1 MQKTMMLAAFL
12 SFLLFMAA
20 GYSITVWMG
29 ERDLQREAAEKQQ
42 SEEVLNET
50 MRITADTRMVY
61 QYFYT
66 EDMITKEQ
74 AEPSPLFLQ
83 GLNMKEL
90 QSVYNGWQIVSFSDE
105 KVILR
110 SQINGRSD
118 ETYIIGEDDGYLAV
132 FYEDA
137 EKNICLQERTDTPL
151 SALSADDAMQIR
163 EGLRVL
169 GEENLAKLLSDYMS

>member
-1 MQKTMMLAAFL
+1 MQKTITIAAFL

-20 GYSITVWMG
+20 GYYVTVWMG
-29 ERDLQREAAEKQQ
+29 EKEQEQANIQPQAEAVLQ
-42 SEEVLNET
+42 ET
-50 MRITADTRMVY
+50 MRLTADTRMVY
-61 QYFYT
+61 QYYYT

-74 AEPSPLFLQ
+74 SEPCPLFLQ
-83 GLNMKEL
+83 GLDLAEL
-90 QSVYNGWQIVSFSDE
+90 QSIYNGWQIVSFSAE

-118 ETYIIGEDDGYLAV
+118 ESYIIGESEGYLAV

-137 EKNICLQERTDTPL
+137 QKVIRLKERTDLPL

>member
-1 MQKTMMLAAFL
+1 MQKTMMIAAFL

-20 GYSITVWMG
+20 GYFVAVQMM
-29 ERDLQREAAEKQQ
+29 ERDLEWEKAERQAEA
-42 SEEVLNET
+42 VLKDT
-50 MRITADTRMVY
+50 MRINADTELIY

-66 EDMITKEQ
+66 EDKITKEQ
-74 AEPSPLFLQ
+74 TEPSPQFLQ
-83 GLNMKEL
+83 GLNLEEL
-90 QSVYNGWQIVSFSDE
+90 QSIYNGWQIISFSEE

-118 ETYIIGEDDGYLAV
+118 EAYILGENDGYLAV

-137 EKNICLQERTDTPL
+137 EKNIHLQERTDMPL

-163 EGLRVL
+163 AGLRIL
-169 GEENLAKLLSDYMS
+169 GEENLAKVLSDYLS